1 MQPVTVSRSLSLR
14 GFDLVAVL
22 DLEELS
28 IARAA
33 LEEREAD
40 LQTQQELVKQLQDGA
55 ALKLYKDIVIRI
67 CV

>member
-14 GFDLVAVL
+14 GFDLLAVL
-22 DLEELS
+22 GLEELS
-28 IARAA
+28 ITRTA

-55 ALKLYKDIVIRI
+55 ALKLYKDILIRV